1 MDCEEPLRSY
11 TYPQAVKGRELY
23 TESMQIQSKKG
34 FTLIELL
41 IVVAIIGILAS
52 VIIVGLAPAQ
62 RGGRDARRVADLRQV
77 QTALELYYQKNQTY
91 PAAAQCGTVSFAS
104 DACWIQLSEAL
115 KGAGVGIT
123 SIPDDPKGAGN
134 QHYSY
139 VPLNNGRGYRVFA
152 LLEDNNTSSSILK
165 SSVQDTV
172 CGKAWAATGG
182 TVYCA
187 GQ

>member
-1 MDCEEPLRSY
+1 
-11 TYPQAVKGRELY
+11 
-23 TESMQIQSKKG
+23 MQLTSRKG

-62 RGGRDARRVADLRQV
+62 RSGRDARRIADLKQV
-77 QTALELYYQKNQTY
+77 QTALELYYQKNQVY
-91 PAAAQCGTVSFAS
+91 PNPAQCGSVNFTSN
-104 DACWIQLSEAL
+104 ACWDQLSGDL
-115 KGAGVGIT
+115 IDAGVGVT
-123 SIPDDPKGAGN
+123 AIPDDPKGANN

-139 VPLNNGRGYRVFA
+139 QAFGSGATYLVLA
-152 LLEDNNTSSSILK
+152 LLENTDVNSPILK
-165 SSVQDTV
+165 SSVKNNGD
-172 CGKAWAATGG
+172 CGKTVTGGTG